1 MNKQYPNDL
10 GALRRMVRILLINP
24 YESEQDG
31 FSNPP
36 LGLLYIAGILLK
48 NGFDVHVL
56 DCCIEGKSAISEAL
70 ESLHPSIVGIT
81 CLTPARKKSLEV
93 AKMVK
98 YFDPSTKVVMGGA
111 HPTIMYKQLLENYPF
126 IDYIVL
132 GEGEITFLEI
142 AQCKEIS
149 QISGL
154 AYRDSGSGEV
164 VKTSPRKYIEDL
176 DEIPFPA
183 WHLVDLKKYPSR
195 GNGIFNGVNLATEPR
210 ISIIFSRGCKGHCN
224 FCSTWWIWK
233 GWRHRSPKNMVD
245 EIELLYN
252 NHGIRHFCF
261 ADDAMTINR
270 NATMELCDELI
281 RRKLKIAFFA
291 TTRTDCVD
299 ETLLRKMREAGCYEV
314 SYGIETGSPILLEK
328 MCKEND
334 IETSKR
340 AICLTK
346 KAHLKAAALMI
357 AGNVGETEET
367 IHETVDFL
375 RKTEPTE
382 IGCLGGLWILPGTK
396 LYNDCKVKGFI
407 NDDFWLTDEPYKLYT
422 LEHTSDQ
429 LEKMLKKIIN
439 YKPQMR
445 MRTVGHRISRA
456 LLHPRRTIG
465 ILWSR
470 TSKRLGQLL

>member
-1 MNKQYPNDL
+1 
-10 GALRRMVRILLINP
+10 MVQILLINP
-24 YESEQDG
+24 HDSEQDG
-31 FSNPP
+31 FTNPP
-36 LGLLYIAGILLK
+36 LGLLYIAGVLLK

-56 DCCIEGKSAISEAL
+56 DCCIEGKNAISKAL
-70 ESLHPSIVGIT
+70 EKLRPNIVGIT
-81 CLTPARKKSLEV
+81 CLTPARNKSLEV

-98 YFDPSTKVVMGGA
+98 DFDSSTKVVMGGA

-142 AQCKEIS
+142 AQGKEIP

-154 AYRDSGSGEV
+154 AYRDNNKV
-164 VKTSPRKYIEDL
+164 VKTSSRKYIENL

-183 WHLVDLKKYPSR
+183 WQLVDIKKYPPR

-233 GWRHRSPKNMVD
+233 GWRHRSPKNMAD

-252 NHGIRHFCF
+252 NNGIRHFCF
-261 ADDAMTINR
+261 ADDAMTIDR
-270 NATMELCDELI
+270 NATIELCDEII

-299 ETLLRKMREAGCYEV
+299 EILLRKLKEAGCYEV

-334 IETSKR
+334 IETAKK
-340 AICLTK
+340 AIYLTK
-346 KAHLKAAALMI
+346 KAQLKAAALMI

-367 IHETVDFL
+367 IRETVDFL
-375 RKTEPTE
+375 RKTEPDE

-396 LYNDCKVKGFI
+396 LYNECKVKGFI
-407 NDDFWLTDEPYKLYT
+407 NDDFWLTDKPYKLYT
-422 LEHTSDQ
+422 LEHTPDQ
-429 LEKMLKKIIN
+429 LEKMLRKIIDYN
-439 YKPQMR
+439 PKMQR
-445 MRTVGHRISRA
+445 RKVRQRISKA
-456 LLHPRRTIG
+456 VLHPRRTTG
-465 ILWSR
+465 VLWSKA
-470 TSKRLGQLL
+470 SKHIRKKA